1 MINKN
6 KIGLA
11 LGGGG
16 ARGIAHI
23 GVLKVL
29 EREGIKIDYLCG
41 TSMGALFGS
50 CYALGMPVAE
60 IEQHALK
67 IRKRDLMK
75 MVDLRHPK
83 RSIIKGNNVY
93 QYITSLIGDAKF
105 SQTKIPFAVVTTN
118 LETGDEEII
127 EKGLIAEAVQA
138 SISVPGIFPP
148 VKIGDSYLIDGG
160 VVNPT
165 PIDVSKSQGAD
176 LIIGVDLITKR
187 RIKLDN
193 PGTIAVLMQSY
204 DIIRMMAVKY
214 KMQKANECAVL
225 IKPHVGGIIESFKFS
240 EIPAIIKK
248 GETATE
254 EMMGEIRLRLDSIK
268 N

>member
-1 MINKN
+1 MNNKI

-41 TSMGALFGS
+41 TSMGALIGA
-50 CYALGMPVAE
+50 CYSLGMTVEE
-60 IEQHALK
+60 IEQQVLK

-83 RSIIKGNNVY
+83 RSIIKGNKVY
-93 QYITSLIGDAKF
+93 QYITSLIDDAEF
-105 SQTKIPFAVVTTN
+105 SDTKIPFAVVTTN
-118 LETGDEEII
+118 LETGEEEIL

-138 SISVPGIFPP
+138 SVSVPGIFPP

-165 PIDVSKSQGAD
+165 PIDVSKNQGAD
-176 LIIGVDLITKR
+176 LVIGVDLITKR
-187 RIKLDN
+187 RVKLDN
-193 PGTIAVLMQSY
+193 PGTIAALMQSY

-214 KMQKANECAVL
+214 KMQKANDCTVL
-225 IKPHVGGIIESFKFS
+225 IRPHVGGIVESFKFS
-240 EIPAIIKK
+240 EIPEIIKK
-248 GETATE
+248 GEIATE
-254 EMMGEIRLRLDSIK
+254 EMISEIKSRIG
-268 N
+268 